1 MDLSIISLE
10 GEFDLSQRT
19 RLQDVF
25 ASAKSSPAVIVDF
38 TDAHY
43 IDSTVVACLIELRR
57 ANVEQKGR
65 LMLAGLNPS
74 HRRVFEVTGLSSAF
88 DSLPTIAEAVKA
100 LVPPGA
106 QMEHISVE
114 AV

>member
-25 ASAKSSPAVIVDF
+25 ASVKSSSAVIVDF
-38 TDAHY
+38 TKALY
-43 IDSTVVACLIELRR
+43 IDSTVLACLVELRR
-57 ANVEQKGR
+57 ARLEQKGR
-65 LMLAGLNPS
+65 LMLAGLDAS
-74 HRRVFEVTGLSSAF
+74 LKRVFHVTGLSSIF
-88 DSLPTIAEAVKA
+88 ESSPTIDEAVKS
-100 LVPPGA
+100 LVPRGA
-106 QMEHISVE
+106 ETEHVVLE